1 MSCNHPSFLW
11 GPYEFAGCTVC
22 GFVVEKDELVARDVH
37 GDIRLIDWSAFEEVD
52 TGNPGGYPHGND

>member
-1 MSCNHPSFLW
+1 PSFLW

-52 TGNPGGYPHGND
+52 TGNPRGIPSR